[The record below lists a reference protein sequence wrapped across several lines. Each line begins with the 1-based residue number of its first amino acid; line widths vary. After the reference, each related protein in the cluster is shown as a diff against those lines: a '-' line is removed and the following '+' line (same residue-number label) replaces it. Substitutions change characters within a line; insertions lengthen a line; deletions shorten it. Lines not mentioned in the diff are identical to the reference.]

1 MKRKYILC
9 VLLATLLLT
18 GCGGNTSTETEAS
31 TAADTTPVETTPVET
46 EPQYKPLPEVDMG
59 GWTMRFINYND
70 TALTWAIHN
79 LVAEETNGD
88 AMNDEIW
95 ARNNRIAEQYNT
107 GFSETAYDWVDRKL
121 GALVQAGDAGGEVA
135 MLYDETIITPFVS
148 GYLQTWEVLPHV
160 DFTADYWNQSSTD
173 TFKSQGK
180 VFAATGDFSLGQN
193 TRSFVLMFNKD
204 MYADLG
210 LTEDLYQLTMDGKW
224 TMDALIEVEE
234 AAILDLDGD
243 GEMTMEDRY
252 GTGGA
257 VKLYFGSLVTGAGIK
272 YIDIG
277 EDGMPYFAIP
287 GNENAITMMVDLLEK
302 HAGTSIFCKVTGDI
316 HNGSNEAREMFKN
329 NQFLFC
335 GTSMKAIVNYRDM
348 ESDIGIL
355 PFPKYTEDQD
365 NYYAL
370 TSGGTMA
377 TLPKT
382 LNPEFYEN
390 TGILLEALCR
400 DSHTGLVPLYKETL
414 LKSRYARDEGSAAM
428 LDIIFASATYDMG
441 LSVFSGSTYYKYM
454 EPYLKMNNTFA
465 SLTQSIT
472 PTVEKDLAKLLEAST
487 EG

>member
-1 MKRKYILC
+1 MNRKHILSL
-9 VLLATLLLT
+9 LLAMLLLT
-18 GCGGNTSTETEAS
+18 GCGATTTSTET
-31 TAADTTPVETTPVET
+31 TADTATTPVET
-46 EPQYKPLPEVDMG
+46 EPVETAPAYTPLPETDMN
-59 GWTMRFINYND
+59 GWTMRYLNYND

-95 ARNNRIAEQYNT
+95 ARNNRISEQYNCSF
-107 GFSETAYDWVDRKL
+107 GETTFDWVDQKL
-121 GALVQAGDAGGEVA
+121 GSLVQSGDAGGEVA
-135 MLYDETIITPFVS
+135 MLYDERIITPFVS

-160 DFTADYWNQSSTD
+160 DFTAEYWNQSSTD

-210 LTEDLYQLTMDGKW
+210 LTKDLYQLTMDGKW
-224 TMDALIEVEE
+224 TMDTLIEVEE
-234 AAILDLDGD
+234 AAILDVDGD
-243 GEMTMEDRY
+243 GEMTMSDRY

-287 GNENAITMMVDLLEK
+287 GNENAITMMTDLLEK
-302 HAGTSIFCKVTGDI
+302 HAGTFIFQKVASDVHG
-316 HNGSNEAREMFKN
+316 GSNEARELFKN
-329 NQFLFC
+329 NQLLFC

-355 PFPKYTEDQD
+355 PFPKYTEDQE

-382 LNPEFYEN
+382 LDPAFYEN

-428 LDIIFASATYDMG
+428 LDIIFAAATYDMG
-441 LSVFSGSTYYKYM
+441 LSVFSGNTYYKYM
-454 EPYLKMNNTFA
+454 EPYMKGTNTFA

-472 PTVEKDLAKLLEAST
+472 PLVEKDLAKLLEASS

>member
-1 MKRKYILC
+1 MNRKNILC
-9 VLLATLLLT
+9 ALLAMLLLT
-18 GCGGNTSTETEAS
+18 GCGANSTTTET
-31 TAADTTPVETTPVET
+31 TTTTDTTTPAETEPVET
-46 EPQYKPLPEVDMG
+46 EPTYTPLPDTNMN
-59 GWTMRFINYND
+59 GWTLRFLNYND

-95 ARNNRIAEQYNT
+95 ARNNRIGEAYNCT
-107 GFSETAYDWVDRKL
+107 FTETTFDWVDQKL
-121 GALVQAGDAGGEVA
+121 GSLVQSGDAGGEIA
-135 MLYDETIITPFVS
+135 MLYDETIVRQFIS
-148 GYLQTWEVLPHV
+148 GYLQTWEVLPYV
-160 DFTADYWNQSSTD
+160 DFEAEYWNKSSTD
-173 TFKSQGK
+173 TFSAQGK
-180 VFAATGDFSLGQN
+180 VYAATGDFSLGQN

-224 TMDALIEVEE
+224 TMDALIEVEQ
-234 AAILDLDGD
+234 AAILDLNGD

-277 EDGMPYFAIP
+277 QDGMPYFAIP
-287 GNENAITMMVDLLEK
+287 GNENAITMMTDLLEK
-302 HAGTSIFCKVTGDI
+302 HTGTFIFKQVVDGI
-316 HNGSNEAREMFKN
+316 HNGSNEARDMFKN

-355 PFPKYTEDQD
+355 PFPKYTADQE

-377 TLPKT
+377 ALPKT
-382 LNPEFYEN
+382 LNPEYYEN

-428 LDIIFASATYDMG
+428 LDIIFASAAYDIG
-441 LSVFSGSTYYKYM
+441 LSVFSGNTYYKYM
-454 EPYLKMNNTFA
+454 EPYMKGSNTFA

-472 PTVEKDLAKLLEAST
+472 PLVEKDLASLLEASA
-487 EG
+487 EE